1 MLNFHFQSQMQK
13 KVDGSLKCH
22 DQQTREPTMAT
33 QHAHK
38 GKSGTQSWASPRLSL
53 RGACPVST
61 NANSS
66 NLSYRGAKQQ
76 Q

>member
-38 GKSGTQSWASPRLSL
+38 GKSGTQS
-53 RGACPVST
+53 
-61 NANSS
+61 
-66 NLSYRGAKQQ
+66 
-76 Q
+76 